1 MMVLE
6 SLAKGTNVYFCASHK
21 NINRGQQRY
30 FKSNDVTRYLFSVP
44 DRIMG
49 DCLDPELPG
58 TSPQTKAG
66 GE

>member
-1 MMVLE
+1 MVLE
-6 SLAKGTNVYFCASHK
+6 SLAKGAVVYFCASHK

-30 FKSNDVTRYLFSVP
+30 FKSNGVIRYLFSVP
-44 DRIMG
+44 DRNMG
-49 DCLDPELPG
+49 DCLDSELLG